1 MKVLLVEPGPAF
13 SVADV
18 ARGWSRGLTAAGANL
33 IQFTFGDRLWFFQN
47 ALIAKDG
54 EHVQA
59 FDFDLACKMAFEGL
73 GAWILECRPDVV
85 LFVSGFWL
93 NPLAMDLARNAGCT
107 VVLLCTESPYEDVR
121 QLALAAHADIV
132 LLNDPANLERFT
144 WVCTNTRYVPHS
156 YDPSVHRPGP
166 ALAGRTS
173 DLVFIGTGY
182 QSRRDFFAQIDWTD
196 IDLALL
202 GNWPSV
208 EQHPLRR
215 HVRQTQLDA
224 CIDNDDAIG
233 WYQSANMSINVYR
246 QEAELG
252 ADAAGWAMTPREI
265 ELAAIGCPF
274 ITQPR
279 GENLEHLP
287 FVPKF
292 TTPAE
297 AEELIRW
304 MLTHDD
310 ERIDIARKAR
320 EALAGWTF
328 EHRARQL
335 LALINRTT

>member
-18 ARGWSRGLTAAGANL
+18 ARGWARGLNAAGANL
-33 IQFTFGDRLWFFQN
+33 INFTFGDRLWFFQN
-47 ALIAKDG
+47 ALIDRNG
-54 EHVQA
+54 EQVQA

-73 GAWILECRPDVV
+73 GAWILETRPDVV
-85 LFVSGFWL
+85 MFVSGFWL

-121 QLALAAHADIV
+121 QLALAAHSDIV
-132 LLNDPANLERFT
+132 LLNDPANIERFQ
-144 WVCTNTRYVPHS
+144 WVCQNTKYVPHS
-156 YDPSVHRPGP
+156 YDPTVHKPGP

-173 DLVFIGTGY
+173 DVVFVGTGY
-182 QSRRDFFAQIDWTD
+182 ESRRDFFAKIDWTD

-208 EQHPLRR
+208 AQHPLRQYVK
-215 HVRQTQLDA
+215 HDKLDA

-233 WYQSANMSINVYR
+233 WYQSTKLSLNVYR
-246 QEAELG
+246 QETELG
-252 ADAAGWAMTPREI
+252 ADADGWAMTPREV

-279 GENLEHLP
+279 GENVEHLP

-292 TTPAE
+292 ETPAE

-304 MLTHDD
+304 LLTHDD
-310 ERIDIARKAR
+310 ERTQIAQKAR

-328 EHRARQL
+328 ENRAAQL
-335 LALINRTT
+335 LQLINRNS